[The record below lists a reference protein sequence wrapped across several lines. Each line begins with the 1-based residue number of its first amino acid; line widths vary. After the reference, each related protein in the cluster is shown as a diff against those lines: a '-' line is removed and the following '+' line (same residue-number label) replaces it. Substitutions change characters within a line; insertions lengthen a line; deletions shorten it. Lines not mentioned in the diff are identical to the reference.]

1 MGRTLNTPKRPLPM
15 NNKDVSRMVVTSSG
29 KNFCEAILRAEIQER
44 SYNPANSGQKKL
56 QSNTRYLT
64 PENTENTIQEYLR
77 TVPQNTSNPGPLQNQ
92 PNNIFPKAMHVNNR
106 FFLPKL
112 DQKSVKGL
120 TKSQG
125 NFVNR
130 KLYESHKIVSDY
142 AKVTESGSYQDL
154 FRFVKPNVVTSKYS
168 RNT

>member
-1 MGRTLNTPKRPLPM
+1 
-15 NNKDVSRMVVTSSG
+15 MVVTSSG
-29 KNFCEAILRAEIQER
+29 KSFCEAILRAEIQDR
-44 SYNPANSGQKKL
+44 SYNSANPSHKKS
-56 QSNTRYLT
+56 QTSTRYL
-64 PENTENTIQEYLR
+64 NSENTIQEYLR
-77 TVPQNTSNPGPLQNQ
+77 TVPQNTSGAGPLQNQ
-92 PNNIFPKAMHVNNR
+92 PNNKIPKAMYVNNR

-112 DQKSVKGL
+112 DKKSVKGL
-120 TKSQG
+120 TQSQG
-125 NFVNR
+125 KFVNR